1 MKTWLKGA
9 LVGFVLG
16 ILMPIGVFLKE
27 VIFFNNKFYFI
38 LYIYIFILGFIFFVP
53 TGAIIGKLFFQ
64 KNPQRLKSHK
74 IMLVGLLIMFIS
86 LSYGFVD
93 TEFKLK
99 LTSSGGGDGY
109 DILLLIFPI
118 IIGVIVFIL
127 GLIGAIIGWIIGKI
141 KSKKQQPIQTK

>member
-1 MKTWLKGA
+1 MKTWLKSA

-27 VIFFNNKFYFI
+27 VIFFNKEFYFS

-53 TGAIIGKLFFQ
+53 TGAIIGELFFK

-93 TEFKLK
+93 MAFKLK

-127 GLIGAIIGWIIGKI
+127 GLIGWIVGKI
-141 KSKKQQPIQTK
+141 KAKKQQPI

>member
-1 MKTWLKGA
+1 MKTWLKSA

-27 VIFFNNKFYFI
+27 VIFFNKEFYFS

-53 TGAIIGKLFFQ
+53 TGAIIGELFFK

-93 TEFKLK
+93 MAFKLK

-127 GLIGAIIGWIIGKI
+127 GLIGWIVGKI
-141 KSKKQQPIQTK
+141 KAKKQQPVQIK